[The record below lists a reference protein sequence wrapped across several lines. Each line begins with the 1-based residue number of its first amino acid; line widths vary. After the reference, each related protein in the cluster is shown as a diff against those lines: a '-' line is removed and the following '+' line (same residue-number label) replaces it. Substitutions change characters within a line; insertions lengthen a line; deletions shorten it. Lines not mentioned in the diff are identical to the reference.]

1 MITFSRLFTF
11 LVLLVFASSSYGADK
26 KQAEKELAELK
37 AAIVSV
43 QKQLQSNRKLQSK
56 TEKQIFVADKALAKV
71 SKQLNQTNS
80 QIKQKNS
87 ELRKLRKEQTE
98 KEKLSEQQKILLAN
112 QVKSAY
118 VSGDQEYI
126 KLLLS
131 QKDPAKITRM
141 LKYYDYLNKARAE
154 NIQTL
159 QKTLERL
166 NVIGLE
172 IQTSLADLNQLQK
185 IQKTQ
190 QSSKKELKIAQQKAL
205 KELKI
210 DYKDKDKQLAQLK
223 KNEAA
228 LQKLLSQLAQK
239 LKNFSP
245 PQKLVGLSKLK
256 KKLNWPVKGKL
267 LHKFGSSKL
276 GGATR
281 WNGIIISAKE
291 GQEVRA
297 IQQGQVVFSDW
308 LRGFGLMTI
317 VDHGKGYLSLYGH
330 NQTLLKNAGD
340 FVEPGEPIATVGQSG
355 GFEQSSLYFEVRY
368 KGKPKNPLVWIK

>member
-1 MITFSRLFTF
+1 MNIFKLALTFSL
-11 LVLLVFASSSYGADK
+11 LLVFASSLAAADK

-56 TEKQIFVADKALAKV
+56 TQKQIFIADRALAKI
-71 SKQLNQTNS
+71 SKQLTQTNN
-80 QIKQKNS
+80 QITQKNN
-87 ELRKLRKEQTE
+87 ELRNLRKEQTE
-98 KEKLSEQQKILLAN
+98 KEKLSEQQKRLLAN
-112 QVKSAY
+112 QIKSAY

-154 NIQTL
+154 NIQIL

-172 IQTSLADLNQLQK
+172 IQTSLADLNQLK
-185 IQKTQ
+185 TIQNTQ
-190 QSSKKELKIAQQKAL
+190 QNSKKELKIAQQKAL
-205 KELKI
+205 KALKI
-210 DYKDKDKQLAQLK
+210 DYNDKDKQLAQFK
-223 KNEAA
+223 KNEAE
-228 LQKLLSQLAQK
+228 LQKLLAQLAQK

-245 PQKLVGLSKLK
+245 PQNLTGLSQFK
-256 KKLNWPVKGKL
+256 KKLDWPVKGKL

-291 GQEVRA
+291 GREVRA
-297 IQQGQVVFSDW
+297 IQQGRVVFSDW